1 MTSPAGTCFSKK
13 DFLRRA
19 VCFPAAL
26 ALFWA
31 APYTPPQMARAQIK
45 VDVKLVLL
53 DATVKDKAGHVLTD
67 LKKEN
72 FLLSEDG
79 QPRDIAHFSQ
89 DELPLAVALVVQQN
103 SWVQPFMRPLH
114 YATLSILKAL
124 KPEDQIAL
132 FAFNDDVDR
141 LVDLTY
147 DKSKVAEAIDFQ
159 GKGAGTNINDA
170 VYQAAKY
177 LRETAPAAR
186 RVILLISDNMPAECK
201 KGVDHEKVLQTVL
214 ESDAAVY
221 SLKLPYRGPA
231 GMSIANKM
239 FEHWLISVS
248 KLTAD
253 SAGEIIDLEK
263 EGSLYLAFQTILT
276 RLKTRY
282 TLGFYP
288 VRTIA
293 DEKFHVL
300 GLQLAPSFGQKGRD
314 YLVLVKTG
322 YYATLP
328 SVAAR

>member
-1 MTSPAGTCFSKK
+1 MTSPAGRRFSTKA
-13 DFLRRA
+13 FLRRL

-26 ALFWA
+26 TMFWA
-31 APYTPPQMARAQIK
+31 APFTSSQAPRAQIR

-53 DATVKDKAGHVLTD
+53 DATVKDKAGHVLTN

-89 DELPLAVALVVQQN
+89 DELPLAVALVVQQS
-103 SWVQPFMRPLH
+103 SWVQPFLRPLH
-114 YATLSILKAL
+114 FATLSILKAL

-147 DKSKVAEAIDFQ
+147 DKNKVAEAIDFQ

-231 GMSIANKM
+231 GMSVANKM

-253 SAGEIIDLEK
+253 SGGEIVELEK

-288 VRTIA
+288 VRSVA
-293 DEKFHVL
+293 DGKFHAL
-300 GLQLAPSFGQKGRD
+300 GLQLAPAFGQKGRD
-314 YLVLVKTG
+314 YSVLVKTG
-322 YYATLP
+322 YYVTLP
-328 SVAAR
+328 AVAAR